1 MKTPL
6 PRRHFLRQAACAGM
20 GAAPLINTLLNLRLA
35 GSVAAAAPGVNDYRA
50 LVCLFL
56 PGGIDSFNLLVPR
69 GDDEHAEYK
78 AVRKDLALA
87 KDVLLPITP
96 TVDPGLTL
104 GLHPGVAGL
113 QALFEE
119 GKASFV
125 ANVGTLVERVTAKSQ
140 VWDESKRLPLGLFSH
155 SDQIEQWQT
164 SMPNTRSSRG
174 WAGRAADMLRSL
186 NTSNLVS
193 MNISLA
199 GTNYWQSGQ
208 DTIEYTVG
216 ANGAVTLD
224 GYDPA
229 DANQW
234 SLTPLRTR
242 AVDEQLA
249 LNYDHL
255 FTQAFQKSK
264 IGAME
269 AYTLFNEATN
279 VTLPESVVWPDS
291 DFSRSMQRIAKS
303 IAGHATMGHKR
314 QTFFI
319 QYGGW
324 DHHDE
329 VLRSMGGQLPGMSA
343 VVTAFYRT
351 LEVLGFG
358 EKVTLF
364 TASDFGR
371 TLTSNGAGSDHAWG
385 GNQLVVGGALAGRR
399 VFGQYPELFED
410 NALDVGRGRLIPT
423 TSVDEYFAELALWLG
438 VPKSSL
444 SMVLPNIGTFYDTT
458 SGGNPLGF
466 LP

>member
-1 MKTPL
+1 
-6 PRRHFLRQAACAGM
+6 M

-35 GSVAAAAPGVNDYRA
+35 GSVAAAAPGPNDYRA

-56 PGGIDSFNLLVPR
+56 PGGMDSFNLLVPR
-69 GDDEHAEYK
+69 GDDEHAEYQ

-87 KDVLLPITP
+87 KNTLLPINP
-96 TVDPGLTL
+96 TVDPGLLL
-104 GLHPGVAGL
+104 GLHPAVSGL
-113 QALFEE
+113 QSLFEE
-119 GKASFV
+119 GKAAFV

-140 VWDESKRLPLGLFSH
+140 VWDSTKRLPLGLFSH

-164 SMPNTRSSRG
+164 SLPNTRSSRG
-174 WAGRAADMLRSL
+174 WAGRAADVLRSL
-186 NTSNLVS
+186 NTSDLVS

-208 DTIEYTVG
+208 QTIEYTVN
-216 ANGAVTLD
+216 AYGAVTLD

-229 DANQW
+229 DVNPW

-249 LNYDHL
+249 LSYDHL
-255 FTQAFQKSK
+255 FAQAFQKSK
-264 IGAME
+264 IGAVD
-269 AYTLFNEATN
+269 AYEQFNVATN
-279 VTLPESVVWPDS
+279 VTLPENVVWPDS
-291 DFSRSMQRIAKS
+291 DFSRSMQMIAKS
-303 IAGHATMGHKR
+303 IAGHAVLGHKR

-329 VLRSMGGQLPGMSA
+329 VLRSMNGQLTGMSA
-343 VVTAFYRT
+343 VVTAFYRC
-351 LEVLGFG
+351 LEAMGFG
-358 EKVTLF
+358 DKVTLF

-385 GNQLVVGGALAGRR
+385 GNQLVVGGAVAGRR
-399 VFGQYPELFED
+399 IFGQYPELFED

-438 VPKSSL
+438 VPRGDL
-444 SMVLPNIGTFYDTT
+444 ATVLPNIGAFFDT
-458 SGGNPLGF
+458 SGSSQPLGF